1 MKLLFLPFSILAG
14 LVAGFLSKKLFD
26 GVWRL
31 FDEEEAPEA
40 EHKEVPV
47 TKLLLALALQ
57 GAIFRAVRGL
67 VDHGARRGFYNLTGS
82 WPGEE
87 APEQGRA

>member
-1 MKLLFLPFSILAG
+1 MKFLFLPFSIVSG
-14 LVAGFLSKKLFD
+14 IVAGFLSKKIFD

-31 FDEEEAPEA
+31 VDTEEAPEA
-40 EHKEVPV
+40 EHKEISVL
-47 TKLLLALALQ
+47 KLVLALVIE

-67 VDHGARRGFYNLTGS
+67 VDHQARKGFYNVTGS

-87 APEQGRA
+87 APEKA

>member
-1 MKLLFLPFSILAG
+1 MKFLFLPFSIVSG
-14 LVAGFLSKKLFD
+14 LIAGFLSKKLFD

-31 FDEEEAPEA
+31 VDKEEAPEA
-40 EHKEVPV
+40 EHKEISIA
-47 TKLLLALALQ
+47 KLVLALVIQ

-82 WPGEE
+82 WPGDE
-87 APEQGRA
+87 APERA

>member
-1 MKLLFLPFSILAG
+1 MKFLFLPFSIVAG
-14 LVAGFLSKKLFD
+14 LIAGKLSQKVFD

-31 FDEEEAPEA
+31 IDEEEAPEA
-40 EHKEVPV
+40 EHKEISVV
-47 TKLLLALALQ
+47 KLALALVIE

-67 VDHGARRGFYNLTGS
+67 VDHHARRVFYNLTGS

-87 APEQGRA
+87 APEQA